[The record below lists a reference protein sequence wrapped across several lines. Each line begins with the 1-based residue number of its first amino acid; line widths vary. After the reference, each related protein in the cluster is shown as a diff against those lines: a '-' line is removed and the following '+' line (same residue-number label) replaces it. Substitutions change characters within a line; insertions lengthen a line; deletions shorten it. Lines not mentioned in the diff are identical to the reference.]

1 MPASTTTY
9 KLGRDCVNTLPGV
22 DNDDIIDATINVSAA
37 DLDVTVFKATPITE
51 LVHMAGIIDISID
64 VNCTH
69 VTGVVG
75 DEGAMEIAGLEESE
89 LNAVILDIQEKPNMK
104 GKVEYTV
111 KYGVTEPEA

>member
-1 MPASTTTY
+1 MPASITTY

-22 DNDDIIDATINVSAA
+22 DNDDIIDCTINVSAA
-37 DLDVTVFKATPITE
+37 DLDVTVFKATAITE

-75 DEGAMEIAGLEESE
+75 DEGLMDVAGLPNT
-89 LNAVILDIQEKPNMK
+89 LNAVILDIQEKPNLK
-104 GKVEYTV
+104 GKVEYAV
-111 KYGVTEPEA
+111 KYGVTEA

>member
-1 MPASTTTY
+1 MPASTATY

-22 DNDDIIDATINVSAA
+22 ENDDIIDCTINVSAA
-37 DLDVTVFKATPITE
+37 DLDVTVFKATAIDE

-69 VTGVVG
+69 VDGVEG
-75 DEGAMEIAGLEESE
+75 DEGAMDVAGLPTD
-89 LNAVILDIQEKPNMK
+89 LHAVILDIQEKPNLK
-104 GKVEYTV
+104 GKVEYAV

>member
-22 DNDDIIDATINVSAA
+22 ENDDIIDCTINVSAA

-69 VTGVVG
+69 ATGAVG
-75 DEGAMEIAGLEESE
+75 DEGTMDVAGLPSD

-111 KYGVTEPEA
+111 KYGVTEA

>member
-1 MPASTTTY
+1 MPAATTTY
-9 KLGRDCVNTLPGV
+9 KLGRDCINVLPGV
-22 DNDDIIDATINVSAA
+22 ENDDIIDSTVSVSAA
-37 DLDVTVFKATPITE
+37 DMDVTVFKSTPITE

-69 VTGVVG
+69 VTGAVG
-75 DEGAMEIAGLEESE
+75 DEGAMDVAGLPSD

-111 KYGVTEPEA
+111 KYGVTEPEAA

>member
-9 KLGRDCVNTLPGV
+9 KLGRDCINDLPGV
-22 DNDDIIDATINVSAA
+22 DNDDIIDCTINVSAA
-37 DLDVTVFKATPITE
+37 DLDVTVFKATAIEE

-69 VTGVVG
+69 VTGAVG
-75 DEGAMEIAGLEESE
+75 DEGAMDIAGLPND

-111 KYGVTEPEA
+111 KYGVTEA

>member
-1 MPASTTTY
+1 MPATTTTY
-9 KLGRDCVNTLPGV
+9 KLGRDCVNTIPGV
-22 DNDDIIDATINVSAA
+22 QNDDIIDCTINVSAA
-37 DLDVTVFKATPITE
+37 DLDVTVFKATAIEE

-69 VTGVVG
+69 VTGAVG
-75 DEGAMEIAGLEESE
+75 DEDVMDVAGLPAA

-111 KYGVTEPEA
+111 KYGVTEA